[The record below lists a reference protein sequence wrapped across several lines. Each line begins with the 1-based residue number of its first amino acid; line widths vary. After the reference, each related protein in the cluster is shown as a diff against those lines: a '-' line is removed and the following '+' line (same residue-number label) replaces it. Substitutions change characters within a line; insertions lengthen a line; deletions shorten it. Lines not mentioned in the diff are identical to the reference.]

1 MKKFLIIAL
10 VFLLIL
16 TGITVYLN
24 QVILPQK
31 IKSLIIESL
40 EKQTGKD
47 VFLKSL
53 QFNLFKGLVLRDLVM
68 TDNQNVILSTRQANC
83 SIFIWPIFKKQIIIP
98 SITLKTPYIYL
109 ERREDNTFNLESLFL
124 AQKTPEQ
131 KSDFSVAILKVNIE
145 NGEVVFQDNTLNP
158 KFRKEIKNIKLGLH
172 LSLPASLKFNFKGEI
187 PGNPLVT
194 LVSSGEYKI
203 LSKELICDFEVNNLP
218 IQDFKAYYGNLGDL
232 ASGSANLY
240 GQINLKDKLL
250 KAEIKLKS
258 ENLILEKDK
267 LSAKL
272 TLNFEA
278 DADYEI
284 ESKKLSFK
292 GICDI
297 LQADILGVPTL
308 GDVKNLRGKFA
319 FNQKSLIADSLKAEF
334 LGKQFEVTLGIKDFK
349 TPVLSIE
356 TDLDLNSLPNI
367 LKEKFNFNYV
377 NSASGKA
384 VLNIK
389 ARPDKAGAWSFQGSM
404 DIKGANLK
412 IGQQDFPVENI
423 YGKLGFSQNGLNW
436 EKAKFKFQ
444 GIDYESGGS
453 LDDFIAPD
461 IKLTLDS
468 SELSITSNFKL
479 TGKKIKIGQVK
490 GKYLSSPFSVQG
502 EIDNTDSSKIMADLK
517 GKLTIE
523 ISNLPKLL
531 DKKYL
536 FLNEMKLS
544 GNLESDFSLTGNLND
559 FKNCY
564 LKAHLQSDGLSF
576 YGLNTQGASLDFFQD
591 KKIAKISNLRLGF
604 YDGVIE
610 GNGSMDLGTL
620 KLSYQ
625 AELKA
630 DGVKLEKLKNDTKAK
645 NKNISG
651 TFGGNL
657 KISGEPADLGKLSGS
672 GQFSV
677 REGKLWE
684 LNLLEGIG
692 KLIFAKDMR
701 NINISECSTDFRIK
715 DKYIF
720 TDSLK
725 LKSNVANLAGPVKI
739 GFDESIEGSLDI
751 DIIGDMVPVSG
762 TLKDFTTA
770 IAGQGG
776 KFGTIKLSGTI
787 KEPKHSFKP
796 AVGNLIKGLTD
807 VFFGKPNQ

>member
-1 MKKFLIIAL
+1 MKKFLIIVL
-10 VFLLIL
+10 IFLLIL
-16 TGITVYLN
+16 TGITIYLN

-31 IKSLIIESL
+31 IKSIIIESL

-47 VFLKSL
+47 VSLKSL
-53 QFNLFKGLVLRDLVM
+53 QFNLFKGLILRDLVM
-68 TDNQNVILSTRQANC
+68 TDNQNVILSTRQVNC
-83 SIFIWPIFKKQIIIP
+83 SIFIWPILKKQIIIP
-98 SITLKTPYIYL
+98 SITFKTPYIYL
-109 ERREDNTFNLESLFL
+109 ERKEDNTFNLEGLFT
-124 AQKTPEQ
+124 AQRPPEK
-131 KSDFSVAILKVNIE
+131 KSDFSVVVLKVNIE
-145 NGEVVFQDNTLNP
+145 NGEVVFQDNTLNL
-158 KFRKEIKNIKLGLH
+158 KLRKEIKNIKLGLH
-172 LSLPASLKFNFKGEI
+172 LSLPASVKFNFKGEI
-187 PGNPLVT
+187 PSSLLVT
-194 LVSSGEYKI
+194 LVSTGEYKI

-218 IQDFKAYYGNLGDL
+218 IQDFKAYYGDLGGL
-232 ASGSANLY
+232 ASGPVYLY
-240 GQINLKDKLL
+240 GHINLKDKLL
-250 KAEIKLKS
+250 KSEIKLRS

-278 DADYEI
+278 NADYEV

-292 GICDI
+292 GACDI
-297 LQADILGVPTL
+297 LHADILGVPTL

-319 FNQKSLIADSLKAEF
+319 FNQKSLVSDSLKAEL

-356 TDLDLNSLPNI
+356 TGLELNSLPNI
-367 LKEKFNFNYV
+367 LKEKFNFNYI

-389 ARPDKAGAWSFQGSM
+389 AQPDKTGAWSFQGSM
-404 DIKGANLK
+404 DIIGANLK
-412 IGQQDFPVENI
+412 IEKQDFPVENI

-436 EKAKFKFQ
+436 EEAKFRFR
-444 GIDYESGGS
+444 GVDYESGGS
-453 LDDFIAPD
+453 LVDFNAAD

-479 TGKKIKIGQVK
+479 TGKKIKIDQFK
-490 GKYLSSPFSVQG
+490 GKYLSSPFSAQG
-502 EIDNTDSSKIMADLK
+502 EIDNTDPSKVMADLK

-523 ISNLPKLL
+523 ISNLSKLF
-531 DKKYL
+531 DKKYP

-544 GNLESDFSLTGNLND
+544 GSLESDFSLTGNLND

-564 LKAHLQSDGLSF
+564 LKSHIRSDKLSF

-591 KKIAKISNLRLGF
+591 QRIAKVSKLKLGF
-604 YDGVIE
+604 YDGTIE
-610 GNGSMDLGTL
+610 GSGSMDLDNPKFL
-620 KLSYQ
+620 YQ
-625 AELKA
+625 AALKA

-651 TFGGNL
+651 TFSGNL

-672 GQFSV
+672 GRFTV
-677 REGKLWE
+677 MEGKLWE
-684 LNLLEGIG
+684 LNLLEGVG

-701 NINISECSTDFRIK
+701 NINISECSADFQIK

-725 LKSNVANLAGPVKI
+725 LKSNVADLAGPVKL
-739 GFDESIEGSLDI
+739 GFDQSIEGSLDI
-751 DIIGDMVPVSG
+751 DIISDMVPVSG

-770 IAGQGG
+770 VAGQGG

-787 KEPKHSFKP
+787 KEPSHSFKP

-807 VFFGKPNQ
+807 VFFGKPDQ